1 MLDALQSLNGN
12 FTMLPTGAGLRRPLA
27 RFTVIKKSFQRGVL
41 GCAVTEFEYLRAVS

>member
-12 FTMLPTGAGLRRPLA
+12 FTMLPTGLRRPLA